1 MPTLQPPTSILVKP
15 KSGNPWVAR
24 VYSQGIDRGSATRPP
39 QWFAWTQPH
48 SQCHTKPA
56 PAPRSAATTT
66 RTAADLPRL
75 WPQRIGFIKDWS
87 RMWSASQLL
96 EGRPLFATAA
106 IDANFPAPEEE
117 DVFATVA
124 HLS

>member
-1 MPTLQPPTSILVKP
+1 M
-15 KSGNPWVAR
+15 
-24 VYSQGIDRGSATRPP
+24 
-39 QWFAWTQPH
+39 
-48 SQCHTKPA
+48 
-56 PAPRSAATTT
+56 
-66 RTAADLPRL
+66 PRL

-117 DVFATVA
+117 DLFATVA